1 MFYPPRPWKYYVS
14 EVFLLYREIYLLNYT
29 SDDILCSVAATNNLQ
44 IGIITMEN
52 KENVLPE
59 TNKVIETL
67 TKELE
72 SLSNEQLNE
81 FFKFFY
87 KMNHTHSNMMYLDQ
101 FEEFLG
107 NFDSNPFK
115 VNEDKKFR
123 KQLIDNVIK
132 YAHDYMSL
140 ITAAVLIKKKFNI
153 EELTRNYYASIDV
166 FQGEWY

>member
-1 MFYPPRPWKYYVS
+1 
-14 EVFLLYREIYLLNYT
+14 
-29 SDDILCSVAATNNLQ
+29 
-44 IGIITMEN
+44 MEN
-52 KENVLPE
+52 KETAINE
-59 TNKVIETL
+59 TNKVVETL

-72 SLSNEQLNE
+72 SLNGEELYE

-87 KMNHTHSNMMYLDQ
+87 KLNHCHSNMMYLDQ

-107 NFDSNPFK
+107 SFDSNPFK

-123 KQLIDNVIK
+123 KQLIDAVIK

-153 EELTRNYYASIDV
+153 EELTRNYYSSVDV
-166 FQGEWY
+166 FEGDWYY